1 MEHEVEIEHHTPVN
15 RRIGILIAVMAAVLA
30 FTEMAARNADTD
42 VVRETVEASD
52 TWAFYQAKSIRAAM
66 FRADAQALQLQA
78 GQGKDPASVEKTI
91 ADWEAT
97 AAREDSEP
105 STGEGRKEL
114 AIHARA
120 IEKHRDDR
128 NAAKESYEYASGA
141 LELGILLAS
150 SAVVT
155 GLLPLAFLGGT
166 MGALGAIAA
175 VLGWVAPHMLGG

>member
-1 MEHEVEIEHHTPVN
+1 
-15 RRIGILIAVMAAVLA
+15 LIAIMAAILA

-52 TWAFYQAKSIRAAM
+52 TWAFYQAKSIRATVL
-66 FRADAQALQLQA
+66 RANARALQLEGGA
-78 GQGKDPASVEKTI
+78 SKDPSLVARTI

-114 AIHARA
+114 IARARA
-120 IEKHRDDR
+120 IEKRRDDR
-128 NAAKESYEYASGA
+128 NAAKENFEYASGA

-155 GLLPLAFLGGT
+155 GLVPLAFLGGVR
-166 MGALGAIAA
+166 LR
-175 VLGWVAPHMLGG
+175 

>member
-1 MEHEVEIEHHTPVN
+1 MEHEIEIEHHTGTN
-15 RRIGILIAVMAAVLA
+15 KRIGILIAVMAAILA

-42 VVRETVEASD
+42 VVRETVEAAD

-66 FRADAQALQLQA
+66 LRADARALQLQA
-78 GQGKDPASVEKTI
+78 AQTKDPALTAQTI

-114 AIHARA
+114 AVRAQA
-120 IEKHRDDR
+120 IEKRRDDR

-155 GLLPLAFLGGT
+155 GLIPLAFLGGV
-166 MGALGAIAA
+166 MGSIGLIAGI
-175 VLGWVAPHMLGG
+175 LGWTAPHILGG

>member
-66 FRADAQALQLQA
+66 FRADAQALQLEA

-105 STGEGRKEL
+105 ST
-114 AIHARA
+114 
-120 IEKHRDDR
+120 
-128 NAAKESYEYASGA
+128 
-141 LELGILLAS
+141 
-150 SAVVT
+150 
-155 GLLPLAFLGGT
+155 
-166 MGALGAIAA
+166 
-175 VLGWVAPHMLGG
+175 